1 MVGSPGRDFDN
12 LSFLEDLSCGRD
24 QVYAAS
30 NGLLDLQQFL
40 ELFNSLHRVVGVSGS
55 LTHLLQGACNVINCQ
70 HKEEMLMSIARHRS
84 SSLVVAHDTDIVILE
99 EIIYYKYLR
108 STV

>member
-12 LSFLEDLSCGRD
+12 LSFLEDLSSGRD

-40 ELFNSLHRVVGVSGS
+40 ELFNSLHRVVGVSGR
-55 LTHLLQGACNVINCQ
+55 LAHLLQGACNVINCQ
-70 HKEEMLMSIARHRS
+70 HKEEMLMSIARHHS